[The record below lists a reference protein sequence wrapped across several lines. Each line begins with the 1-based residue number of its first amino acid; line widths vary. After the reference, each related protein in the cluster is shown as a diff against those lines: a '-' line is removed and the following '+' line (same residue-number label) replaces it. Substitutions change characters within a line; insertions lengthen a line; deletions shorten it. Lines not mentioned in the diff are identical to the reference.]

1 MLQEQTNA
9 ERTFIKNASVNDKQD
24 IDWVNLSLDPRIFW
38 KIPYQQTNKVKIRGR
53 CWQHPKMGLLNE
65 VVLVKKGGSFP
76 RVTIIP
82 WK

>member
-38 KIPYQQTNKVKIRGR
+38 KIPYQQTNKV
-53 CWQHPKMGLLNE
+53 
-65 VVLVKKGGSFP
+65 
-76 RVTIIP
+76 
-82 WK
+82 